1 MSDFVPI
8 SFADNLGET
17 KLNQIVSPEA
27 KQAII
32 EKQRAMVEE
41 YLAQEEKRIEPLKE
55 QYNENLKRFTA
66 VDPSLLDQVWFLITK
81 APKLIGALY
90 KLINIITEFKMN
102 PDKKTTLT
110 GTITA
115 VIGIIVAIVNIF
127 GIQIPQEM
135 VDTLIGVAV
144 GIVGIVQFIQGY
156 FTNKK

>member
-17 KLNQIVSPEA
+17 KSNQIVSPEA
-27 KQAII
+27 KQAMI

>member
-27 KQAII
+27 KQAMID
-32 EKQRAMVEE
+32 KQRAIVEE
-41 YLAQEEKRIEPLKE
+41 YLSREEERIAPLKE
-55 QYNENLKRFTA
+55 QYVENLKRLTA
-66 VDPSLLDQVWFLITK
+66 VEPALLEQMWFLITK

>member
-27 KQAII
+27 KQAMID
-32 EKQRAMVEE
+32 KQRAIVEE
-41 YLAQEEKRIEPLKE
+41 YLSREEERIAPLKE
-55 QYNENLKRFTA
+55 QYVENLKRLTA
-66 VDPSLLDQVWFLITK
+66 VEPALLEQMWFLITK

-102 PDKKTTLT
+102 SDKKTTLT